1 MSDPVTL
8 PARESVASVLRRR
21 VTALGVFVAGA
32 AVGVVGLHAL
42 NEDQTPPGDAPV
54 VSASL
59 STVATVGDL
68 AAGPRKDDPG
78 TTFRIASLNV
88 LGHGHTAPGG
98 NRRGWKQG
106 PERMRMQLDV
116 LLAEKVD
123 VIGWQELQKPQFD
136 VFRNATVGQ
145 FATWPGNIDGRG
157 FLRNSISW
165 RTATWTLVDTSW
177 TKVPYFKG
185 DPLRMPVVLLRH
197 NVTGQQAYFI
207 NFQNPAN
214 ARGNAD
220 RWRAQGRKLQM
231 DLVTRLRTTTG
242 LPVFWTGDFNDREK
256 AFCDITRNSDLVS
269 ASGGTNVA
277 GRCLP
282 TKPMAVDWIFGS
294 SETAWSD
301 YSLDARWKIR
311 KSTDH
316 PLVLATATVP
326 PGLVPVCVPV
336 PEEPEPPTEG

>member
-1 MSDPVTL
+1 MSEMPDPVSL
-8 PARESVASVLRRR
+8 SARASVSSVLRRR
-21 VTALGVFVAGA
+21 VTALTVFVAGA
-32 AVGVVGLHAL
+32 AAGVLGLQAL
-42 NEDQTPPGDAPV
+42 GAAPAPPGDAPV

-59 STVATVGDL
+59 STVSTVSSL
-68 AAGPRKDDPG
+68 AAGPRKDEPG

-98 NRRGWKQG
+98 NRKGWRQG

-123 VIGWQELQKPQFD
+123 VIGFQELQKPQYD
-136 VFRNATVGQ
+136 VFRAATAGQ
-145 FATWPGNIDGRG
+145 FATWPGNIGGRS
-157 FLRNSISW
+157 FLRNSIAW

-177 TKVPYFKG
+177 IKVPYFKG
-185 DPLRMPVVLLRH
+185 DMLRMPVVLLQH
-197 NVTGQQAYFI
+197 NVTGQQAYFM

-220 RWRAQGRKLQM
+220 RWRAQGRSMQM
-231 DLVTRLRTTTG
+231 DLVNRLRVTSG

-269 ASGGTNVA
+269 ASGGTNA
-277 GRCLP
+277 GGRCLP

-301 YSLDARWKIR
+301 YSLDARYKIR

-326 PGLVPVCVPV
+326 PGLVPVCTPV
-336 PEEPEPPTEG
+336 PEPPVDS